1 MRHVPTA
8 LYIDTEVFNRNGF
21 RLDTKGFNSLKDTFM
36 KGGIRL
42 LIPAVME
49 RELLRQYLGKS
60 DKLATKLSG
69 AHKEYQKC
77 TPDVEKLPSKDELSS
92 KTYEGFVSRW
102 NEFKEHFTV
111 EALPLLDDIE
121 AVVDQYFS
129 VLPPF
134 SASKP
139 KEFPDAFILSVL
151 KRYHRENGSN
161 IAVISADGDFKTA
174 CNLLRYIQHFN
185 DLKDYVAAF
194 EPELSSDSI
203 SIEPLDPTK
212 PITTEDL
219 TELKAILK
227 RGDDATQIEVQRV
240 MGLLEARGTNYD
252 YFFGHAADKIWFKPL
267 KDSGYFKNP
276 PKAEDDIEGQRRSYW
291 WPPLLYLIRVYDK
304 IPDEVLNVVET
315 LPVSDNS
322 RVLEGIVDIVLKA
335 NKPEVTLRLKDH
347 ILAYVDHASWD
358 RDRLVGLL
366 KMPFLFS
373 GELTDF
379 SESLLLKI
387 VEYRPDPQT
396 REKQLLRKSD
406 KDAWGTSLEPQPKFD
421 SWVYQEVLRDGVYP
435 LAEKEPYQVARIM
448 IDATTSLL
456 RLRAHDEDRASSNGQ
471 DLSEIW
477 CPRLDEVT
485 RSYGDEKQM
494 LVKTLTDACEK
505 VYEASPEMIEPLDQA
520 LRNSQ
525 WLLFKR
531 LRQHLYANFP
541 TKQVLPWIREFILG
555 HEGYNN
561 RDIHYEMQ
569 QMIRNACLKFDH
581 KLLSKDELSAIVKS
595 IKSGP
600 PQAEFREWLGAD
612 YTDEKYQQ
620 RRHYFHRKQLRPFEP
635 ILIGE
640 DAEYYQEL
648 SNEFKD
654 DSLEDDS
661 YAPYGEVKS
670 GSVSEKSPIDA
681 AGLAS
686 KSDEELLRFINE
698 WDKCEYLHDDDF
710 TEITF
715 NALAHVFRK
724 IFTEEIIPN
733 ADRLNFWI
741 ENRDRIG
748 RPVYVRSIVEAI
760 KSHVKGGNYEQLDRY
775 FDFCGWVLTH
785 SEDAMSGDIRPQE
798 ESMENPDWSSSRR
811 AVGDFIEACL
821 SEDHGVPPTAR
832 EDIAKLLELLCTQF
846 SYQLDENHPVILNRN
861 DQLTE
866 AINITR
872 SRALETLV
880 VFGHWVRRNNE
891 EAQVP
896 EVMRILEE
904 RFADDTKYP
913 LTLPE
918 YSILASR
925 YVGIFSFDPQWAT
938 ENKGY
943 FFPQENLPAW
953 REAFGCLLQYSRPFI
968 PVYEAL
974 HDDFVFALDQIFESS
989 GENNSSK
996 LIESLGQ
1003 QLFTYYLWD
1012 VFPLNGEDSLLER
1025 YYNQTS
1031 ADRNYWA
1038 TLFNH
1043 VGRSFN
1049 NSRPDLDPELTEKAK
1064 NFFEW
1069 RLGASEPQEL
1079 SEFTFWF
1086 RAKCFDAEWRLDC
1099 YLEILDI
1106 TQASD
1111 IKITLDLE
1119 TLRGLL
1125 DVQTA
1130 KVVECLAKLTES
1142 AADGKGIYFRPDDV
1156 RAILK
1161 AGFNSKDPDIYAN
1174 AELAKENLLRAGRH
1188 EFLDDE

>member
-8 LYIDTEVFNRNGF
+8 LYIDTQVFVKNRME
-21 RLDTKGFNSLKDTFM
+21 LDAREFNQLKKTFV

-42 LIPAVME
+42 LLPAIMQ
-49 RELLRQYLGKS
+49 RELFRHYRRKADELASALIKAHGNYPLN
-60 DKLATKLSG
+60 KLALG
-69 AHKEYQKC
+69 
-77 TPDVEKLPSKDELSS
+77 DLPSKEDLTEQCF
-92 KTYEGFVSRW
+92 E
-102 NEFKEHFTV
+102 EFGKQWEEFTSHFIV
-111 EALPLLDDIE
+111 EPLPLVGCIE
-121 AVVDQYFS
+121 DVVDWYFNGA
-129 VLPPF
+129 PPF
-134 SASKP
+134 HNK
-139 KEFPDAFILSVL
+139 KHEFPDAMIVSSLEA
-151 KRYHRENGSN
+151 YHRDNSAN
-161 IAVISADGDFKTA
+161 IAIISKDGDLKGV
-174 CNLLRYIQHFN
+174 CELRRYLFHFS
-185 DLKDYVAAF
+185 DLDKYVAAF

-203 SIEPLDPTK
+203 DIEPLDPTK

-227 RGDDATQIEVQRV
+227 RGDDATQIEVHRV
-240 MGLLEARGTNYD
+240 MGLLKARGTNYD
-252 YFFGHAADKIWFKPL
+252 YFFGHAADKIWFQPL

-276 PKAEDDIEGQRRSYW
+276 PEVEEDIEGQRRSYW
-291 WPPLLYLIRVYDK
+291 WPPLLYLIRIYEK
-304 IPDEVLNVVET
+304 TPDDVLKVLEA

-322 RVLEGIVDIVLKA
+322 RVLEGIMDIVLKA

-347 ILAYVDHASWD
+347 ILAFVDHASWD

-387 VEYRPDPQT
+387 VEYSPDPQAK
-396 REKQLLRKSD
+396 EKQLLRKTD
-406 KDAWGTSLEPQPKFD
+406 KDAWGTNLEPQPKFD

-435 LAEKEPYQVARIM
+435 LAENEPYQVARIM
-448 IDATTSLL
+448 IDATMSLL
-456 RLRAHDEDRASSNGQ
+456 RLRVHEEDRASSNGQ

-477 CPRLDEVT
+477 CPRVDEVT

-494 LVKTLTDACEK
+494 LVKTLTNACEK

-520 LRNSQ
+520 LRNSR

-555 HEGYNN
+555 YDEYDK
-561 RDIHYEMQ
+561 RDLHYEMQ

-581 KLLSKDELSAIVKS
+581 KLLSKDELSAIVQS
-595 IKSGP
+595 MMSGP

-612 YTDEKYQQ
+612 YSDEKYQQ
-620 RRHYFHRKQLRPFEP
+620 RKRYFHRKQLRPFEP
-635 ILIGE
+635 ILTGD
-640 DAEYYQEL
+640 DAEYYKEL
-648 SNEFKD
+648 SHEFKD
-654 DSLEDDS
+654 DSLDDDS
-661 YAPYGEVKS
+661 YAPYGEAKA
-670 GSVSEKSPIDA
+670 GSVSEQSPVEA
-681 AGLAS
+681 ASLSS
-686 KSDEELLRFINE
+686 KSDEDLLQFING
-698 WDKCEYLHDDDF
+698 WDKCEYLPGDDF
-710 TEITF
+710 IQITF
-715 NALAHVFRK
+715 GALAYQFRK
-724 IFTEEIIPN
+724 VFTEEIIPN
-733 ADRLNFWI
+733 AERLNFWI
-741 ENRDRIG
+741 QNRDRIG
-748 RPVYVRSIVEAI
+748 RPIYVRSIVEAI
-760 KSHVKGGNYEQLDRY
+760 NSTVKEGNIDQLDRY
-775 FDFCGWVLTH
+775 FDFCEWVLSH
-785 SEDAMSGDIRPQE
+785 SEDTRSADVRPLE
-798 ESMENPDWSSSRR
+798 ESMDNPDWSGSRR
-811 AVGDFIEACL
+811 AVGDFIGVCVGK
-821 SEDHGVPPTAR
+821 DHGVPLTAR
-832 EDIAKLLELLCTQF
+832 ENIAKLLELLCTQF

-880 VFGHWVRRNNE
+880 MFGYWVRRNNE
-891 EAQVP
+891 GAKVP
-896 EVMRILEE
+896 EVMRILEK

-925 YVGIFSFDPQWAT
+925 YVGIFSFDPQWAKK
-938 ENKGY
+938 NKAK
-943 FFPQENLPAW
+943 FLPQENLPAW
-953 REAFGCLLQYSRPFI
+953 REAFGCLLQYTRPFI

-974 HDDFVFALDQIFESS
+974 HDDFTFALTQISPPSE
-989 GENNSSK
+989 EDKSSK

-1031 ADRNYWA
+1031 SDRDYWA

-1043 VGRSFN
+1043 IGRSFN
-1049 NSRPDLDPELTEKAK
+1049 NSSTDLDPKLTEKAK

-1069 RLGASEPQEL
+1069 RLRASDPQEL
-1079 SEFTFWF
+1079 SEFTFWL

-1099 YLEILDI
+1099 YLKILDI

-1119 TLRGLL
+1119 TLRRLL

-1130 KVVECLAKLTES
+1130 KVVECLAKLTQS
-1142 AADGKGIYFRPDDV
+1142 IPDGSDLYFRPDDV
-1156 RAILK
+1156 KAILK
-1161 AGFNSKDPDIYAN
+1161 AGFNSEDPDIYAN